1 MSIKKQNCWK
11 CFLHVYDITATH
23 QWLDCLLNKLLNNKQ
38 NIKDPHYLSFVR
50 EMHSWWLH
58 SPHKRLAMG
67 LLPDTQ
73 NNGLCM
79 HQECR
84 RQRKPL
90 FGAHGMY
97 HGTFVTHVP
106 WCMSGSLTRDGGE
119 NVPGIPGAYATRNFV
134 YLVRSQYGKH
144 FHAMTSSWRIWK
156 LFMWKVSVNGMEDR
170 RISKKVT

>member
-1 MSIKKQNCWK
+1 MLPSCIWHYSDTPVTRLFVEQIVKQQ
-11 CFLHVYDITATH
+11 T
-23 QWLDCLLNKLLNNKQ
+23 

-106 WCMSGSLTRDGGE
+106 WSMSGSLTRGE
-119 NVPGIPGAYATRNFV
+119 NVPGIHGAYATRNFV

-156 LFMWKVSVNGMEDR
+156 LFMWEVSVDGMEDR